1 VKSVLKRRV
10 AKYSRWLHIYTSMAS
25 FVIVFFFAA
34 TGLTLNHVDW
44 FSGAER
50 TARVTGALD
59 PSWTNTGTGEIRKL
73 EIVEALRGRHGV
85 GGAVRE
91 VRVDDAQIA
100 VSFKG
105 PGYSADAF
113 IDRKAA
119 TYDLTETRM
128 GAFAILNDLHKGRD
142 TGPVWSAVIDVS
154 AGLLTFI
161 SITGLILIFFIH
173 KHRVAGLV
181 LVGIGAAAAY
191 LMYCAWVP

>member
-1 VKSVLKRRV
+1 VKSVLKRRI

-34 TGLTLNHVDW
+34 TGLTLNHVNW
-44 FSGAER
+44 FASAER
-50 TARVTGALD
+50 ATRVTGTLD
-59 PSWTNTGTGEIRKL
+59 PSWTNTGSSEVHKL
-73 EIVEALRGRHGV
+73 EIVEALRRRHGI

-91 VRVDDAQIA
+91 VRVDDAQTA

-113 IDRKAA
+113 IDRKTG

-142 TGPVWSAVIDVS
+142 TGAVWSTVIDVS

-181 LVGIGAAAAY
+181 LVGIGGAVAY
-191 LMYCAWVP
+191 LMYAAFVP

>member
-1 VKSVLKRRV
+1 VKSVWKRRI

-34 TGLTLNHVDW
+34 TGLTLNHVEW

-50 TARVTGALD
+50 TTRATGSLD
-59 PSWTNTGTGEIRKL
+59 PTWTNTGTNEVRKL
-73 EIVEALRGRHGV
+73 EIVEALRRRHGI

-91 VRVDDAQIA
+91 VRVDDAQAA

-113 IDRKAA
+113 IDRKAG

-142 TGPVWSAVIDVS
+142 TGPVWSTVIDVS

-191 LMYCAWVP
+191 LMYAAWVP